1 MPFTSPGPA
10 VFLTHRLCIRASH
23 TPILRPDNLVEG
35 HTELRKALYCCVMLY
50 DKGLLRN
57 SHKEEMQKAR
67 HGDTAGSFC
76 GFSGPASLPALQYVC
91 QPESSLSLIFQEFL
105 WLSLQ
110 PLPLPQRSVGRAEM
124 SSSLIIFFFWF
135 PVSLWGYLRVST
147 LRYSITINSDVI
159 QKGLVM
165 NNRRHSNDAA
175 ETLRVLGAPC
185 QKWGAKN
192 TYFSYHTCCFISN
205 RLFSL

>member
-1 MPFTSPGPA
+1 MKFMLYLVNISNFTLFKRFAIVSSSVKSSDLLTTMRCISNYKLYKQVHFKLILTLSIWSRNLTPQIKRFSVTTLPPLQMPFTSPGPA

-23 TPILRPDNLVEG
+23 NPILRPDNLVEG

-76 GFSGPASLPALQYVC
+76 GFSGPASLPALQYVS

-105 WLSLQ
+105 
-110 PLPLPQRSVGRAEM
+110 
-124 SSSLIIFFFWF
+124 
-135 PVSLWGYLRVST
+135 
-147 LRYSITINSDVI
+147 
-159 QKGLVM
+159 
-165 NNRRHSNDAA
+165 
-175 ETLRVLGAPC
+175 
-185 QKWGAKN
+185 
-192 TYFSYHTCCFISN
+192 
-205 RLFSL
+205 